1 MNEIAKMIL
10 SGVPFVGNMVNVN
23 VHVVDEY
30 NAPVSNALVQVYTY
44 ESNVDRFRDSPKY
57 RILNRNT
64 DPLGNA
70 RFRYTSVSSYIR
82 CVASADGY
90 YTEEDDKQRFASSD
104 SDYSKV
110 ILSEYYKSY
119 AFMLRR
125 KKKPIPLCYAKSGF
139 LQKLPKG
146 SGEFGFDLLMD
157 DWVAPYGDG
166 KDVDF
171 YVQREVSPTNSEVTL
186 NSAIVFRGDGNGAY
200 IRNKVKTTSD
210 FKTDYEADTNGIYQT
225 CLPLRH
231 YPAPGNPAYTFS
243 SIVKEDEYIVMRT
256 RVEKNAKGEII
267 KAHYSAMLGPVYIGK
282 NFDWLIYYVNP
293 TPNDPNLE
301 KSLRGNVNLVRE
313 KKRRRQQYPCP
324 TKVELKK

>member
-30 NAPVSNALVQVYTY
+30 NVPVSNALVQVYTY

-57 RILNRNT
+57 RILNRHT

-70 RFRYTSVSSYIR
+70 RFCYTSVSSYIR

-90 YTEEDDKQRFASSD
+90 YTEEDGKQRFTSSD

-110 ILSEYYKSY
+110 ILSEHCKSY

-125 KKKPIPLCYAKSGF
+125 KKKPTPLCYAKSSF
-139 LQKLPKG
+139 LRKLPKE
-146 SGEFGFDLLMD
+146 SGEFGFDLLMN
-157 DWVAPYGDG
+157 DWIVPYGDG
-166 KDVDF
+166 KVADF
-171 YVQREVSPTNSEVTL
+171 YVQREAAPSNDQITVNS
-186 NSAIVFRGDGNGAY
+186 SIIFKGKGNGAY
-200 IRNKVKTTSD
+200 IRKKVKTTSD
-210 FKTDYEADTNGIYQT
+210 FKTDYEADTNGIYLT
-225 CLPLRH
+225 RLPLRH

-256 RVEKNAKGEII
+256 RVERNAKGEII
-267 KAHYSAMLGPVYIGK
+267 KAYYSTMLGPVYIGK
-282 NFDWLIYYVNP
+282 NFDWLIYYINP

-301 KSLRGNVNLVRE
+301 KGLTGNVNLVRE
-313 KKRRRQQYPCP
+313 KKRRRQQDPRP
-324 TKVELKK
+324 TKVEMKK